1 MKKRR
6 MMTIAVSCMMMLA
19 VCVDVPAKVKKTV
32 ERGMTK
38 EEVTAILGNPKLMSF
53 DSFGD
58 RWQYESQNI
67 LTGDIKHTNVML

>member
-19 VCVDVPAKVKKTV
+19 VCVDAPAKVKKTV

-38 EEVTAILGNPKLMSF
+38 KRSRPYLVIQS
-53 DSFGD
+53 
-58 RWQYESQNI
+58 
-67 LTGDIKHTNVML
+67 